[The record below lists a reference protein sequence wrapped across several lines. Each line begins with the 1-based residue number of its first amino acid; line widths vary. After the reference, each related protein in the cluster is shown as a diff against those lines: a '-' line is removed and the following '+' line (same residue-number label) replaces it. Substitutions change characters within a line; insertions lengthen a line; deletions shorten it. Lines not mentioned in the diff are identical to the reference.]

1 MKMRVQ
7 DLIGWQPGTS
17 EAFSSRGGTFEISIE
32 NVLIQRVVR
41 IVKNRVDFICTDEA
55 KDLNYTFP
63 APDEKTAQKLEVI
76 LNNNIGKT
84 LFSIGTIEIP
94 ED

>member
-1 MKMRVQ
+1 MKRVQ
-7 DLIGWQPGTS
+7 DLAGWQPVTA
-17 EAFSSRGGTFEISIE
+17 EAFSPRGGTFAISIE
-32 NVLIQRVVR
+32 QVMIKRVVR
-41 IVKNRVDFICTDEA
+41 IVKNRVDLICTFEG
-55 KDLNYTFP
+55 KDVNYPFN
-63 APDEKTAQKLEVI
+63 APDEKTAQKLGVI

>member
-1 MKMRVQ
+1 
-7 DLIGWQPGTS
+7 
-17 EAFSSRGGTFEISIE
+17 
-32 NVLIQRVVR
+32 
-41 IVKNRVDFICTDEA
+41 VKNRVDLICTFEG
-55 KDLNYTFP
+55 KDVNYPFN
-63 APDEKTAQKLEVI
+63 APDEKTAQKLGVI